1 MAFYVKVT
9 KEVADYLGVTAIRN
23 KTADGNVLLWQ
34 ADLNRIPGD
43 TIFDR
48 AQSVGGVCLQPVQA
62 KAEIDGTNTPA
73 EVYTPEQYKPTEEKE
88 PVVAEE
94 QAPSVEEQTSATEE
108 EEGGDV

>member
-1 MAFYVKVT
+1 MAFYVKAT
-9 KEVADYLGVTAIRN
+9 KEVADSLGVTDIRN

-48 AQSVGGVCLQPVQA
+48 AQTVGGVCLQPVQA
-62 KAEIDGTNTPA
+62 KAEIDGTDTPA
-73 EVYTPEQYKPTEEKE
+73 EVYTPEQYKQATELL
-88 PVVAEE
+88 PDV
-94 QAPSVEEQTSATEE
+94 EE

>member
-1 MAFYVKVT
+1 MAFYVKAT
-9 KEVADYLGVTAIRN
+9 KEVADYLGVTDIRN

-48 AQSVGGVCLQPVQA
+48 AQTVGGVCLQPVQA
-62 KAEIDGTNTPA
+62 KAEIDGTDTPA
-73 EVYTPEQYKPTEEKE
+73 EVYTPEQYKQATELL
-88 PVVAEE
+88 PNV
-94 QAPSVEEQTSATEE
+94 EE

>member
-9 KEVADYLGVTAIRN
+9 KEVADYIGVTAIRN

-48 AQSVGGVCLQPVQA
+48 AQTVGGVCLQPVQA
-62 KAEIDGTNTPA
+62 KAEIDGTDTPA
-73 EVYTPEQYKPTEEKE
+73 EVYTPEQYKPVEEQT
-88 PVVAEE
+88 PAVAEE
-94 QAPSVEEQTSATEE
+94 QAPAAEE

>member
-9 KEVADYLGVTAIRN
+9 QDVADYLGVTEIRN

-34 ADLNRIPGD
+34 ADLNSLPGE
-43 TIFDR
+43 TIFER

-62 KAEIDGTNTPA
+62 KAEIDGTDTPA
-73 EVYTPEQYKPTEEKE
+73 EVYTPEQYKPAEEQT
-88 PVVAEE
+88 PAVEE
-94 QAPSVEEQTSATEE
+94 QAPAAEE

>member
-1 MAFYVKVT
+1 MAFYVKAT
-9 KEVADYLGVTAIRN
+9 KEVADYLGVTDIRN

-48 AQSVGGVCLQPVQA
+48 AQEIGGVCLQPVQA
-62 KAEIDGTNTPA
+62 KAEIDGTDTPA
-73 EVYTPEQYKPTEEKE
+73 EVYTPEQYKQVTELL
-88 PVVAEE
+88 PDVA
-94 QAPSVEEQTSATEE
+94 E

>member
-1 MAFYVKVT
+1 MAFYVKAT
-9 KEVADYLGVTAIRN
+9 KEVADSLGVTEIRN

-48 AQSVGGVCLQPVQA
+48 AHTVGGVCLQPVQA
-62 KAEIDGTNTPA
+62 KAEIDGTDTPA
-73 EVYTPEQYKPTEEKE
+73 EVYTPEQYKPATELL
-88 PVVAEE
+88 PDV
-94 QAPSVEEQTSATEE
+94 EE

>member
-1 MAFYVKVT
+1 MAFYVKAT
-9 KEVADYLGVTAIRN
+9 KEVADYLGVTDIRN

-48 AQSVGGVCLQPVQA
+48 AQTVGGVCLQPVQA
-62 KAEIDGTNTPA
+62 KAEIDGTDTPA
-73 EVYTPEQYKPTEEKE
+73 EVYTPEQYK
-88 PVVAEE
+88 
-94 QAPSVEEQTSATEE
+94 QATELLPDVAE